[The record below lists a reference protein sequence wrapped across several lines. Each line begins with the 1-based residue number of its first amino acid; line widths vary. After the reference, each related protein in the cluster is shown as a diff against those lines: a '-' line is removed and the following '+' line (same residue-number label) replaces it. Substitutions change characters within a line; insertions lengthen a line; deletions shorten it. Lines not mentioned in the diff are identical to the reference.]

1 MRTDPSSAPAQDSSG
16 TGSAASGTESAA
28 GTGSAASG
36 TDSAAGTGSAVSGT
50 DSAAAGTG
58 SAASGT
64 DSAAAGTGSASAAGA
79 APGAA
84 TIVIPPGLYGDKDPT
99 RDGVWRQSLSMLGQ
113 AAAHVR
119 PGDQAVIWLKSQQC
133 ASGAFPAFRA
143 DPSVP
148 CDEKTAVDTRSTA
161 AAIQALSSL
170 GEQQLPMDH
179 AISWLRSVQN
189 ADGGWGQRPGTA
201 SDAGST
207 SLVIGALTA
216 AGVRPSSVR
225 TRNNAPSPEGKHA
238 FDALVRLSIPCGAA
252 SGADAGAFAHR
263 PDASGR
269 LTADDGATAAAVLA
283 GVGKR
288 MVTSPVAPG
297 AAPTCANMKGTETDP
312 NADLPPERAS
322 RNGASYLAAALATTG
337 HLEARP
343 TAGADDGIRAPSPD
357 FENTAAAV
365 VALTTTGYGDRANIA
380 LEWLKQNCGA
390 WAQASGPAAY
400 AQLIFAAHATGTD
413 PRNFGGIDL
422 VQRLNETGPAPK
434 YIAPA
439 PAPGAATGTGPGG
452 AATTATTAAES
463 ALGAD
468 ERGVLWLV
476 GIALVGGVGI
486 GYLLGNRRRTGRA

>member
-1 MRTDPSSAPAQDSSG
+1 MTTVRRCTAALAASAVLCVAFAPAAAAGGDRSPAPAPAEARTPAAGASTMQADPSSD
-16 TGSAASGTESAA
+16 TASGAA
-28 GTGSAASG
+28 T
-36 TDSAAGTGSAVSGT
+36 
-50 DSAAAGTG
+50 
-58 SAASGT
+58 
-64 DSAAAGTGSASAAGA
+64 
-79 APGAA
+79 

-99 RDGVWRQSLSMLGQ
+99 QDGVWRQSLSMLGQ
-113 AAAHVR
+113 AAAQVR

-148 CDEKTAVDTRSTA
+148 CDEKTAVDARSTA

-179 AISWLRSVQN
+179 GVSWLRSVQN
-189 ADGGWGQRPGTA
+189 ADGGWGRRPGTP
-201 SDAGST
+201 SDATST

-225 TRNNAPSPEGKHA
+225 THNNAPSPEGKHA

-252 SGADAGAFAHR
+252 SGADAGAFAYR
-263 PDASGR
+263 PDASGL
-269 LTADDGATAAAVLA
+269 LTADDAATAAAVLA

-297 AAPTCANMKGTETDP
+297 TTPVCENTKGTETDP
-312 NADLPPERAS
+312 AADLPPERAA
-322 RNGASYLAAALATTG
+322 RNGASYLAAALASTG
-337 HLEARP
+337 HLDQPQAPGTDSAES
-343 TAGADDGIRAPSPD
+343 ADGGDSVPVPSAPPAD
-357 FENTAAAV
+357 IGNTAAAV

-390 WAQASGPAAY
+390 WAQANGPAAY

-434 YIAPA
+434 YISPA
-439 PAPGAATGTGPGG
+439 PAPGTAAGTGAAAGTSGG
-452 AATTATTAAES
+452 AAATAAAES
-463 ALGAD
+463 ALSGAD
-468 ERGVLWLV
+468 GRGVLWLV
-476 GIALVGGVGI
+476 GIALAGGIGI
-486 GYLLGNRRRTGRA
+486 GYLLGNRRKTSRP